1 MTSQT
6 RRFIELSDILS
17 LALKCKGCGSTLTI
31 PSSRDVS
38 NRDSAGKLSFCPICQ
53 RTWANS
59 QGATCAP
66 DIAKFSTALSALREA
81 ITDTGIG
88 FTLTLETSSDP
99 VSTAKD

>member
-6 RRFIELSDILS
+6 RKFIELSDILS
-17 LALKCKGCGSTLTI
+17 LELKCKGCGSTITI
-31 PSSRDVS
+31 PFSRDMS

-66 DIAKFSTALSALREA
+66 HLVRFSTALGDLREA
-81 ITDTGIG
+81 FTDSGIG
-88 FTLTLETSSDP
+88 FTLTFEISSAP
-99 VSTAKD
+99 VSSAKD